1 MKHMHT
7 EKIADTLNAK
17 KKKRRTLIRPE
28 VKNKLTEDMHT
39 QVKPVE
45 KPSFEFSSAKKY

>member
-1 MKHMHT
+1 MKHLHT
-7 EKIADTLNAK
+7 EKIVDTLNA
-17 KKKRRTLIRPE
+17 KKRRTLIRPE